1 MKLNE
6 IGDALYSVRTR
17 FDIDGI
23 DLMMLSDFSRMQVK
37 GDEAT
42 IMAFIGEFVGASQ
55 ATTHARIK
63 KLCEKNILKKADME
77 GNLRY
82 KTLEK
87 GSEFNKLVKYLEKL

>member
-1 MKLNE
+1 MKLTDM
-6 IGDALYSVRTR
+6 GDALYEMRDS
-17 FDIDGI
+17 FGIDGT
-23 DLMMLSDFSRMQVK
+23 DLMLLSDFDRMQGQ
-37 GDEAT
+37 GDETT
-42 IMAFIGEFVGASQ
+42 IMAFIAEFMGASQ

-63 KLCEKNILKKADME
+63 KLCDKKFLKKADME

>member
-1 MKLNE
+1 MKLND
-6 IGDALYSVRTR
+6 IGDALYSVRER

-23 DLMMLSDFSRMQVK
+23 DLMMLSDFSRMQAQ

-42 IMAFIGEFVGASQ
+42 IMAFISEFVGTSQ

-87 GSEFNKLVKYLEKL
+87 GAEFDKLVKLLASV

>member
-23 DLMMLSDFSRMQVK
+23 DLMMLSDFSRMQAQ

-42 IMAFIGEFVGASQ
+42 IMAFIGEFVGTSQ

-87 GSEFNKLVKYLEKL
+87 GSEFDKLVKLLEKI

>member
-1 MKLNE
+1 MKLTE

-37 GDEAT
+37 GDETT
-42 IMAFIGEFVGASQ
+42 IMAFIGEFVGTSQ
-55 ATTHARIK
+55 ATTHSRIK
-63 KLCEKNILKKADME
+63 KLCDKNILKKADME

-87 GSEFNKLVKYLEKL
+87 GAEFDKLVKLLASV

>member
-23 DLMMLSDFSRMQVK
+23 DLMMLSDFSRMQAQ

-42 IMAFIGEFVGASQ
+42 IMAFIAEFVGTSQ
-55 ATTHARIK
+55 ATTHARIR
-63 KLCEKNILKKADME
+63 KLCEKNILKKVEVSD
-77 GNLRY
+77 NLRY

-87 GSEFNKLVKYLEKL
+87 GSEYNNLVKLLEKL

>member
-1 MKLNE
+1 MKLTE
-6 IGDALYSVRTR
+6 IGDALYAVRER

-23 DLMMLSDFSRMQVK
+23 DLMMLSDFSRMQSQ

-42 IMAFIGEFVGASQ
+42 IMAFIAEFLGASQ

-63 KLCEKNILKKADME
+63 KLCDKKILKKADME

-87 GSEFNKLVKYLEKL
+87 GAEFDKLVKILEKL

>member
-1 MKLNE
+1 MKLND
-6 IGDALYSVRTR
+6 IGDALYSVRER

-23 DLMMLSDFSRMQVK
+23 DLMMLSDFSRMQAK

-42 IMAFIGEFVGASQ
+42 IMAFIGEFVGTSQ
-55 ATTHARIK
+55 ATTHSRIK
-63 KLCEKNILKKADME
+63 KLCDKNILKKADME

-87 GSEFNKLVKYLEKL
+87 GAEFDRLVKLLASV